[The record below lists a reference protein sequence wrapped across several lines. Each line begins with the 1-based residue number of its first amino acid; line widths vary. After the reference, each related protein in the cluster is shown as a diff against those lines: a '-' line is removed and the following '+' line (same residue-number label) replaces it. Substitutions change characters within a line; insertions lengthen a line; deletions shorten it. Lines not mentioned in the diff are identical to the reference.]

1 MDETTK
7 LVIATAMRNMLNGGH
22 ISICTIREC
31 LQLAGI
37 TPKGRSYDLLST
49 LHCVKFKDMPAE
61 LADQM
66 PRLLHEVFNGIEI
79 DQLVRAAEP
88 AEKRNGATAL
98 LAWTRP

>member
-37 TPKGRSYDLLST
+37 TPRGRAYDLLNT

-61 LADQM
+61 LAVQL
-66 PRLLHEVFNGIEI
+66 PRLLHEVFNGIDVE
-79 DQLVRAAEP
+79 QLVKAVEP
-88 AEKRNGATAL
+88 AENRNGATAL
-98 LAWTRP
+98 LAWRRA